1 MKLHHAAALAL
12 VGWYLIVPPVD
23 QNTRS
28 SDSKAPITDWTILG
42 KFGTEITCRKGL
54 NDHVHLIREMG
65 DSGYALT
72 EKLQTT
78 LLSEAQCI
86 AENDRRFKGWK
97 GSFIGLIR

>member
-1 MKLHHAAALAL
+1 MKLHPAAALAL
-12 VGWYLIVPPVD
+12 VGWYLIVPPVN

-28 SDSKAPITDWTILG
+28 SDSKAPTTDWTILG

-78 LLSEAQCI
+78 LLQRHNALLRTTVASRVGKA
-86 AENDRRFKGWK
+86 ALLD
-97 GSFIGLIR
+97 